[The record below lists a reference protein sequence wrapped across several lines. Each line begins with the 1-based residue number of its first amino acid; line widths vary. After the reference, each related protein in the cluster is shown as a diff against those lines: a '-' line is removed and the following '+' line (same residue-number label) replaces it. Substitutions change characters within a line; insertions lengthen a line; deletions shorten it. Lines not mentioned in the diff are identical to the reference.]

1 MTAEQNL
8 DRMAAEIGFK
18 MCDIVQA
25 IYQVTKEKIEK
36 SDNVEMLNQQSLTV
50 EDILSMLRL
59 KKEDKEIVKQ
69 ILKIVNP
76 LESIKNKRNLDEK
89 LEELRK
95 APPKFD
101 AKEYYKV
108 TTKALGIL
116 IEDGPFAYSIWLES
130 EGKEPHRIIELIS
143 LELLKRTNL
152 VSESNKKLRESILE
166 EISTSLEKTLL
177 ARQLLE
183 RMLIYARYRAK
194 ALQKEGEAG

>member
-1 MTAEQNL
+1 MTAEENL
-8 DRMAAEIGFK
+8 DRIAAEIGFK

-25 IYQVTKEKIEK
+25 IYQVTREKIEK
-36 SDNVEMLNQQSLTV
+36 SYNVETLNQQSLTV
-50 EDILSMLRL
+50 EDILNVLRL

-76 LESIKNKRNLDEK
+76 LESIKNKKNLDEK
-89 LEELRK
+89 FEKLRK

-101 AKEYYKV
+101 AKEYDKV

-116 IEDGPFAYSIWLES
+116 IEDGLFAYAIWLES
-130 EGKEPHRIIELIS
+130 EGKEPHRVIELAS
-143 LELLKRTNL
+143 LELLKRVNL
-152 VSESNKKLRESILE
+152 ISESTKKLRETILK
-166 EISTSLEKTLL
+166 EISTSLENTLL

-194 ALQKEGEAG
+194 ALQKEGESE